1 VETAHLEMTGVRHE
15 YGPVTVL
22 DIPRFSIFRGECLAV
37 LGPNGSGKSTL
48 LRLASLQER
57 PTQGTISYRGEEVV
71 RRNGLDVR
79 RRFVLLLQRP
89 FLFAGS
95 VERNVAYGLK
105 VRKVARPEV
114 KRRLEKAAAL
124 FSIGHLLGRDAR
136 KLSGGEV
143 QRVNLARAFA
153 LEPDILFLD
162 EPFSPLDAPSREEII
177 AELGR
182 VLRATGQ
189 TAVFVTHHREEAA
202 YLGDRLAVLVGGRL
216 LQEGRTEDVFAA
228 PADDEAARLLGH
240 ATLLKGVVE
249 EQRGD
254 LLVVSH
260 GGHRIMASGRAD
272 ARSEVLL
279 FVRPED
285 VLLARQR
292 FESSVRNWFEGRVV
306 EVAPSDRFALITMD
320 CGFPLKALLTKAS
333 VEELGIRPGETV
345 WAGVKASSLR
355 ALPAAADNENG
366 NGEG

>member
-1 VETAHLEMTGVRHE
+1 VETAHLEMTGVRHA

-22 DIPRFSIFRGECLAV
+22 DVPRFSVFRGECLAV

-57 PTQGTISYRGEEVV
+57 PTQGTISYRGAEVG

-95 VERNVAYGLK
+95 VERNVVYGLK
-105 VRKVARPEV
+105 VRKVARPEA

-202 YLGDRLAVLVGGRL
+202 YLGDRLAVLVGGKL
-216 LQEGRTEDVFAA
+216 LQEGRTEEVFAA

-260 GGHRIMASGRAD
+260 GGHRILAAGRAE

-306 EVAPSDRFALITMD
+306 EVAPSDRFALITLD

-333 VEELGIRPGETV
+333 VEELGIRPGETA

-355 ALPAAADNENG
+355 ALPAGADDR
-366 NGEG
+366 NGEA

>member
-1 VETAHLEMTGVRHE
+1 METPHLEMTGIRHA

-22 DIPRFSIFRGECLAV
+22 DVPRFSVFRGECLAV

-48 LRLASLQER
+48 LRLASLQEK
-57 PTQGTISYRGEEVV
+57 PGHGTIAYRSEEIG

-95 VERNVAYGLK
+95 VERNIVYGLK
-105 VRKVARPEV
+105 VRKVPRPET
-114 KRRLEKAAAL
+114 KRRLEKAASL
-124 FSIGHLLGRDAR
+124 FSVGHLLGRDAR

-143 QRVNLARAFA
+143 QRVNLARAFV

-162 EPFSPLDAPSREEII
+162 EPFSPLDAPSREGLI

-189 TAVFVTHHREEAA
+189 TTVFVTHHREEAA
-202 YLGDRLAVLVGGRL
+202 YLGDRLAVLVGGKL

-254 LLVVSH
+254 LLVVAH
-260 GGHRIMASGRAD
+260 GGHRILASGRAE

-292 FESSVRNWFEGRVV
+292 FESSVRNWFEGRVI
-306 EVAPSDRFALITMD
+306 EIAPSDRFALITLD

-333 VEELGIRPGETV
+333 VEELGLRPGENA

-355 ALPAAADNENG
+355 ALPAVRENG
-366 NGEG
+366 NGET

>member
-1 VETAHLEMTGVRHE
+1 MEAAHLEMTAIRHA

-22 DIPRFSIFRGECLAV
+22 DVPRFSVFRGECLAV

-57 PTQGTISYRGEEVV
+57 PCQGTIAYRGAEIG
-71 RRNGLDVR
+71 RRNGLAVR

-95 VERNVAYGLK
+95 VERNIVYGLK
-105 VRKVARPEV
+105 VRKVPRSEM
-114 KRRLEKAAAL
+114 KRRLEKAVSL
-124 FSIGHLLGRDAR
+124 FSVGHLLDRDAR

-143 QRVNLARAFA
+143 QRVNLARAFV

-162 EPFSPLDAPSREEII
+162 EPFSPLDAPSREELI
-177 AELGR
+177 AELER

-202 YLGDRLAVLVGGRL
+202 YLGDRLAVLVGGKL

-249 EQRGD
+249 EKRGD
-254 LLVVSH
+254 LLVVAH
-260 GGHRIMASGRAD
+260 GGHRILASGRAD
-272 ARSEVLL
+272 ARSEVSL

-306 EVAPSDRFALITMD
+306 DVAPSDRFALITLD

-333 VEELGIRPGETV
+333 VEELDIRPGESV

-355 ALPAAADNENG
+355 ALPAVRENG
-366 NGEG
+366 NGRGES

>member
-1 VETAHLEMTGVRHE
+1 METPHLEMTGIRHG

-22 DIPRFSIFRGECLAV
+22 DVPRFSVFRGECLAV

-57 PTQGTISYRGEEVV
+57 PCHGTISYRGQEVG
-71 RRNGLDVR
+71 RRNGLDLR

-95 VERNVAYGLK
+95 VERNIIYGLT
-105 VRKVARPEV
+105 VRGISRPET
-114 KRRLEKAAAL
+114 KRRLEKTAAL
-124 FSIGHLLGRDAR
+124 FSLGHLLGRDAR

-143 QRVNLARAFA
+143 QRVNLARAFV

-162 EPFSPLDAPSREEII
+162 EPFSPLDAPSREELI
-177 AELGR
+177 AELGL
-182 VLRATGQ
+182 VLDATGQ

-202 YLGDRLAVLVGGRL
+202 YLGDRLAVLVGGKL
-216 LQEGRTEDVFAA
+216 LQEGGTEEVFAA
-228 PADDEAARLLGH
+228 PADDRAARLLGH
-240 ATLLKGVVE
+240 ATLLKGFVE

-254 LLVVSH
+254 LLVIAH
-260 GGHRIMASGRAD
+260 GGHRILASGRAG
-272 ARSEVLL
+272 AGSEVVL

-292 FESSVRNWFEGRVV
+292 FESSIRNWFEGRVV
-306 EVAPSDRFALITMD
+306 DVSPSDRFALIALD

-333 VEELGIRPGETV
+333 VEELGIRPGENV
-345 WAGVKASSLR
+345 WAGIKASSLR
-355 ALPAAADNENG
+355 ALPAEGENG
-366 NGEG
+366 NGET

>member
-1 VETAHLEMTGVRHE
+1 METAHLEMTGVRHA

-22 DIPRFSIFRGECLAV
+22 DVPRFSVFRGECLAV

-48 LRLASLQER
+48 LRIASLQER
-57 PTQGTISYRGEEVV
+57 PTHGTISYRGEEVG

-95 VERNVAYGLK
+95 VERNILYGLK
-105 VRKVARPEV
+105 VRKVPRPEM
-114 KRRLEKAAAL
+114 KRRLEKAASL
-124 FSIGHLLGRDAR
+124 FSVGHLLGRDAR

-143 QRVNLARAFA
+143 QRVNLARAFV

-162 EPFSPLDAPSREEII
+162 EPFSPLDAPSREELI

-182 VLRATGQ
+182 ILRATGQ

-202 YLGDRLAVLVGGRL
+202 YLGDRLAVLAGGKL
-216 LQEGRTEDVFAA
+216 LQEGRTEEVFAA

-240 ATLLKGVVE
+240 ATLLKGFVE

-254 LLVVSH
+254 LLVISH
-260 GGHRIMASGRAD
+260 GARRILAAGRAD
-272 ARSEVLL
+272 AGSEVLL

-306 EVAPSDRFALITMD
+306 EVAPSDRFALITLD

-333 VEELGIRPGETV
+333 VEELGIRPGEAA

-355 ALPAAADNENG
+355 ALPAAADNR
-366 NGEG
+366 NGEE

>member
-1 VETAHLEMTGVRHE
+1 MEAAHLEMTGLRHA

-22 DIPRFSIFRGECLAV
+22 DVPRFSVFRGECLAV

-48 LRLASLQER
+48 LRIASLQER
-57 PTQGTISYRGEEVV
+57 PCGGTISYRGEEVG
-71 RRNGLDVR
+71 RRNGLELR

-95 VERNVAYGLK
+95 VERNILYGLK
-105 VRKVARPEV
+105 VRKVPGPEMR
-114 KRRLEKAAAL
+114 RRLDKAASL
-124 FSIGHLLGRDAR
+124 FSLGHLLGRDAR

-143 QRVNLARAFA
+143 QRVNLARAFI

-162 EPFSPLDAPSREEII
+162 EPFSPLDAPTREELI
-177 AELGR
+177 AELDR
-182 VLRATGQ
+182 VLHATGQ

-202 YLGDRLAVLVGGRL
+202 YLGDRLAVLVGGKL
-216 LQEGRTEDVFAA
+216 LQEGRTEEVFAS

-249 EQRGD
+249 ERRGD

-260 GGHRIMASGRAD
+260 GAHRILASGRAE
-272 ARSEVLL
+272 AGSEVLL

-285 VLLARQR
+285 VLIARQR
-292 FESSVRNWFEGRVV
+292 FESSVRNWFEGKVV
-306 EVAPSDRFALITMD
+306 EIAPSDRFALITLD

-333 VEELGIRPGETV
+333 VEELGIGRGQSA
-345 WAGVKASSLR
+345 WAGIKASSLR
-355 ALPAAADNENG
+355 ALPAVRENGNG